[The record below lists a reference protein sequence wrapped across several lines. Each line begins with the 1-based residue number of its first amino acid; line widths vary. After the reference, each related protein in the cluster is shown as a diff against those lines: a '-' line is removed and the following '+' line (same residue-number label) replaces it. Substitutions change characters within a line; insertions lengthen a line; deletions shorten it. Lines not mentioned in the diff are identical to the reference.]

1 MRDYTRGGN
10 RGKIIFIEIYSG
22 VKEDKY
28 RLSSLRV
35 QSESR
40 MLFTGPEQK
49 QRESIYKVF
58 PLTDLRY

>member
-10 RGKIIFIEIYSG
+10 RGKIIFMEIYSG

-40 MLFTGPEQK
+40 MLFTGKEQK
-49 QRESIYKVF
+49 QRESFYKVF

>member
-40 MLFTGPEQK
+40 MLFTGKEQK